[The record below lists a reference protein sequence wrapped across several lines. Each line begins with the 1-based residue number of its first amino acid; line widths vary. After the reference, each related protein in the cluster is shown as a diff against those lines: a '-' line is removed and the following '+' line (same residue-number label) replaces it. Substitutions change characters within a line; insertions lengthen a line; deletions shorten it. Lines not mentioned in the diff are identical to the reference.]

1 MGFFDPVWKTDNP
14 SKTDKAIAK
23 VESIVDD
30 NLLFD
35 IYTDAPLKEVR
46 KHAACRIGDKAMQ
59 KTILEQ
65 SSEPEILFALLSQS
79 TPDDFTF
86 GPFDRG
92 SLIAAFRH
100 IDDDDMLSELVRKGY
115 DIAALKI
122 KDKAILYQI
131 CTDVKF
137 LSHTSN
143 HDHLIAII
151 VGRNPFD
158 TKEGMVQLAQN
169 TFYDYVGDYAVKELI
184 SHGWMTAEEIALNQ
198 SFKAKARIAAIN
210 IMIDRS
216 TLETLINR
224 DESILIDKAAKHRM
238 EDLALRQDSGKE

>member
-35 IYTDAPLKEVR
+35 IYADAPLKEVR
-46 KHAACRIGDKAMQ
+46 KHAACRIRNKAMQ

-65 SSEPEILFALLSQS
+65 SSEPEILFAILNQS
-79 TPDDFTF
+79 TPDDFSS

-92 SLIAAFRH
+92 TLIAAFRH
-100 IDDDDMLSELVRKGY
+100 IDDDMLRELVRKGY
-115 DIAALKI
+115 DIAANKI

-131 CTDVKF
+131 CTDLKF
-137 LSHTSN
+137 FSHTPN
-143 HDHLIAII
+143 RDHLIAII

-158 TKEGMVQLAQN
+158 TKEEMVQLAQN
-169 TFYDYVGDYAVKELI
+169 TLNDYVGNHAVKELI
-184 SHGWMTAEEIALNQ
+184 KHSWMTAEEIALNQ

-210 IMIDRS
+210 ITTNRI

-224 DESILIDKAAKHRM
+224 DENILIDKAA
-238 EDLALRQDSGKE
+238 